1 MQSKFRNRNLSRM
14 AFPPADSVS
23 PTHKAVEL
31 SKQPQ
36 SCAIAIGMWYVVTG
50 KRVCMPEMLEP
61 RWKLVSKAE
70 KGQCSKMLPPYTS
83 GKGVYL
89 CAPVCAALSVTEFV
103 WGGDAVPMRYRP
115 GSCVRA
121 SQLALRDGGA
131 GCASPAGSGSH
142 VGEEHCSPV
151 CCGSGHGFRCPR

>member
-1 MQSKFRNRNLSRM
+1 
-14 AFPPADSVS
+14 
-23 PTHKAVEL
+23 
-31 SKQPQ
+31 
-36 SCAIAIGMWYVVTG
+36 
-50 KRVCMPEMLEP
+50 MPEILEP

-142 VGEEHCSPV
+142 IGEEHCSPV
-151 CCGSGHGFRCPR
+151 CVAGVGTAFDAHSRSGRVALAPGSTL